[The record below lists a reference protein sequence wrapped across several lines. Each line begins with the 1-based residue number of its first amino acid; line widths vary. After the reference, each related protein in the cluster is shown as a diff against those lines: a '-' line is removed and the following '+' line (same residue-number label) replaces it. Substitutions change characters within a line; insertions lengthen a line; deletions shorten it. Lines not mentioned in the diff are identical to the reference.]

1 MLTWPTTRAE
11 QFVALATVVMLGLA
25 AAGPLGGG
33 ITLAALMLC
42 TAVHGTCTRSRRVD
56 QEDVATLVSPELE
69 VERSVRAR
77 LYGDPLEVARSSDR

>member
-1 MLTWPTTRAE
+1 
-11 QFVALATVVMLGLA
+11 
-25 AAGPLGGG
+25 
-33 ITLAALMLC
+33 MLC

-56 QEDVATLVSPELE
+56 EEDVATLVSPELE